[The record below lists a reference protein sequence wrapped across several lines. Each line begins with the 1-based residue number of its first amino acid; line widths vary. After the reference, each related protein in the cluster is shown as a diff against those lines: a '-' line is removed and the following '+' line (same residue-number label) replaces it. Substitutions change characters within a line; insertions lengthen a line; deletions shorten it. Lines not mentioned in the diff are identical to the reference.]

1 MTADPQSF
9 RSNRSSVI
17 VIVLVTI
24 LFTAM
29 ALTAFVEKASNDLLV
44 ETRAASAAR
53 LRQDA
58 YSALEVTIAVLE
70 DFRQADNGLHSP
82 NEGWSDPLTW
92 AAWTPPDGETFEV
105 SFVDESGK
113 LSLSHA
119 DMTGLTNLFE
129 YWQIAPTDS
138 EALADA
144 ILGWMKNGYIYTTAL
159 TTDYEQASIPYDSP
173 GRALRSFS
181 ELAAIDVVK
190 TAFFDDA
197 GRPNDKW
204 WRFVNDCS
212 LYNYP
217 RTNINGANAD
227 VLAAVG
233 QFTDAQQQKLSDYLA
248 GVGSYA
254 QNNGPQWFQNTSTAA
269 TVAGL
274 GGAASS
280 FATTISALRVRIT
293 VHQGSSQFR
302 LEAVVAPQGG
312 ATIVTT
318 TATSTKPGTSAST
331 TSQSGS
337 VTNSSTPASTAT
349 SQQTANAANTNIQY
363 PFTLLEIRENDA
375 ILTPPPP
382 PPPTNP

>member
-1 MTADPQSF
+1 MTRRSF
-9 RSNRSSVI
+9 RSTRSSVI

-24 LFTAM
+24 LFTAI
-29 ALTAFVEKASNDLLV
+29 ALTAFIEKASNDLLV
-44 ETRAASAAR
+44 EARAASAAR

-58 YSALEVTIAVLE
+58 YSALEVTLAVLE

-82 NEGWSDPLTW
+82 NEGWTDPLNW
-92 AAWTPPDGETFEV
+92 AGWSPPDGETFEV

-113 LSLSHA
+113 ISLA
-119 DMTGLTNLFE
+119 QTDITTLTNLFE
-129 YWQIAPTDS
+129 SWQMIPSDS
-138 EALADA
+138 ENLADA
-144 ILGWMKNGYIYTTAL
+144 IIGWMKNGYTYTTAL
-159 TTDYEQASIPYDSP
+159 TPDYEQSAIPFDSP
-173 GRALRSFS
+173 GRSLRSFS

-190 TAFFDDA
+190 QSFFDDS

-204 WRFVNDCS
+204 WRFVADTS
-212 LYNYP
+212 LYKFP

-233 QFTDAQQQKLSDYLA
+233 QFTDTQQQKLGDYLA

-254 QNNGPQWFQNTSTAA
+254 QNEGPQWFQNTSTAA

-280 FATTISALRVRIT
+280 FATTISALRVKIT
-293 VHQGSSQFR
+293 VHEGSTIFR

-318 TATSTKPGTSAST
+318 TATSPNANATAST
-331 TSQSGS
+331 ATTTSSSVTSQA
-337 VTNSSTPASTAT
+337 TPSSTAT

-363 PFTLLEIRENDA
+363 PFTLLEIRENDE

-382 PPPTNP
+382 PPPTTT